1 MRVDDKIFYT
11 YRIFKLVDNDANGRS
26 DAAIAKLPADVVASL
41 TADPTGAL
49 ANVLLYHVVSGVAKA
64 GNLSD
69 GLQFSTLLGAN
80 LTVSINAN
88 GVFINDSQVTVA
100 DIHTDNGVVHV
111 IDTVL
116 VP

>member
-1 MRVDDKIFYT
+1 
-11 YRIFKLVDNDANGRS
+11 
-26 DAAIAKLPADVVASL
+26 
-41 TADPTGAL
+41 L

-69 GLQFSTLLGAN
+69 GLQFSTLLGDN
-80 LTVSINAN
+80 LTVSINN
-88 GVFINDSQVTVA
+88 DGVFINGAQVTVA